1 MHRATQEVDEPRTK
15 EELAYEDLKV
25 LILSGQLP
33 KVEFLSQRMLAQRVG
48 TNITTVRTALRQLEN
63 DGLLENVPQWGVRIP
78 VETEERLRDLY
89 FMRELLEMGAVRRCV
104 QHRDTVDVELVMS
117 KAKRCDALAR
127 KLPEN
132 VVAFSQAHFDF
143 HLELAK
149 QSGSDLLVQNLNR
162 VHFRSWLLWHDVRLW
177 KRRNL
182 VDHEKLVNVI
192 FSTSE
197 DDAAEAIR
205 RHIEGGL
212 QAELT
217 ELRKTLGAGGVPGR
231 PRTITGS

>member
-1 MHRATQEVDEPRTK
+1 MQRAVPEPAEPKTK
-15 EELAYEDLKV
+15 EALAYEDLKE
-25 LILSGQLP
+25 LILAGRLP
-33 KVEFLSQRMLAQRVG
+33 KDAFLSQRMLAQRVG

-104 QHRDTVDVELVMS
+104 QSRGMVDVGLVME

-149 QSGSDLLVQNLNR
+149 QSGSELLVQNLNR

-212 QAELT
+212 QAELG
-217 ELRKTLGAGGVPGR
+217 ELRKLREKGGGTGRARTLSRG
-231 PRTITGS
+231 

>member
-1 MHRATQEVDEPRTK
+1 MHRATPEADEPRTK

-25 LILSGQLP
+25 LILAGQLP
-33 KVEFLSQRMLAQRVG
+33 KDEFLSQRMLAQRVG

-104 QHRDTVDVELVMS
+104 QNRDAVDVDLVME

-149 QSGSDLLVQNLNR
+149 QSGSELLVQNLNR
-162 VHFRSWLLWHDVRLW
+162 IHFRSWLLWHDVRLW

-182 VDHEKLVNVI
+182 VDHEKLVTVM

-205 RHIEGGL
+205 RHINGGL
-212 QAELT
+212 QAELA
-217 ELRKTLGAGGVPGR
+217 ELRKVQDKGGAGR
-231 PRTITGS
+231 PRTIAGS

>member
-1 MHRATQEVDEPRTK
+1 MHRALPDVDEPRTK

-33 KVEFLSQRMLAQRVG
+33 KDEFLSQRMLAQRVG

-104 QHRDTVDVELVMS
+104 QNRDTVDVALIMA
-117 KAKRCDALAR
+117 KAKRCDSLAR

-149 QSGSDLLVQNLNR
+149 QSGSELLVQNLNR

-182 VDHEKLVNVI
+182 VDHEKLVNVM

-197 DDAAEAIR
+197 DDAAEAIL

-212 QAELT
+212 QAELA
-217 ELRKTLGAGGVPGR
+217 ELRKTLDKGGAGR

>member
-1 MHRATQEVDEPRTK
+1 MQRATAEPAEPKTK
-15 EELAYEDLKV
+15 EELAYEDLKE
-25 LILSGQLP
+25 LILAGQLP
-33 KVEFLSQRMLAQRVG
+33 KDEFLSQRMLAQRVG

-78 VETEERLRDLY
+78 IETEERLRDLY

-104 QHRDTVDVELVMS
+104 QNRGAVDVDLIME
-117 KAKRCDALAR
+117 KARRCDALAR

-143 HLELAK
+143 HLELAQ
-149 QSGSDLLVQNLNR
+149 QSGSELLVQNLNR

-192 FSTSE
+192 FSTNE
-197 DDAAEAIR
+197 EDAAEAIR

-212 QAELT
+212 QAELV
-217 ELRKTLGAGGVPGR
+217 ELRKVHGGAAGR
-231 PRTITGS
+231 ARTIAGS